1 MPDSAHPSRRM
12 LLDGTKSAQ
21 QSSFAAS
28 PLPARLPMS
37 DCSNTTR
44 RIAVVV
50 GMHRSGTSV
59 LARALAALGFELGDD
74 LLPPKQP
81 DNPTGY
87 WEDKA
92 FVDFNDEL
100 LRELGC
106 LWWDAGVDTDA
117 LDALANDAHWA
128 GRADALVRDRF
139 ADRRLFAL
147 KDPRA
152 SRLLRFWQ
160 PVFKRCG
167 VDDRYVLSVRNPLEI
182 ARSLGRRDLPFDAAT
197 SYLLTAEHLF
207 APLLELR
214 GRDVF
219 VVGYEPLLQA
229 PRPALA
235 ALGRFLGVDECAAS
249 SARADE
255 FCADF
260 LARERRR
267 ERATRAEFE
276 AERDAPRAL
285 KLLYR
290 ALLTR
295 HGSAY
300 AVPDDVAQ
308 SRSFLAWEALSF
320 GLRFASGS
328 DQRPPARKRVHELK
342 HRLGEVEAEL
352 MRATGQVTNFEQAK
366 AASDAAAS
374 ELSERLRALERML
387 AASRD
392 DAETLRRRIDELES
406 ERLQHE
412 VHDSLVRRALEAT
425 QAEAQAA
432 AARADALEQRLSDDA
447 QRIAGL
453 EQSLFA
459 WEARATSA
467 EQQARELDA
476 RCGLLHAEVARFW
489 WIPRLRALRSS
500 LRPTRA
506 EAAVDRA
513 DADATTHP
521 AIAALGRFFR
531 YRRSQLVL
539 VPAYQLETTRDGFRS
554 LGDDPQFQVTS
565 KTKRFAQGWC
575 RLRYRAH
582 ASQAHLQPKLYV
594 DTGDGFT
601 EDSSI
606 RLPFATGR
614 DQAVFLRL
622 PDVQAMRLDPCD
634 SVCEFTFSDIDVTEL
649 GHLAIG
655 VRAVLN
661 VVTRLFSPPGAALR
675 RIGSGLRLFRRH
687 GFDAFRGQLERAL
700 ADVPD
705 YEEWVAMFDTPTAA
719 KLRIHCD
726 RVARLA
732 HRPLVSIVLP
742 VHDTPERLLRE
753 CVESV
758 IAQTYPHWELCVA
771 DDASTLRHVA
781 RVLADFAASDPRIR
795 VVTRS
800 QNGHISAASNSAL
813 AIATGEFVALLDHDD
828 VLAPHALSCMI
839 ERLQEGEYDLAYSD
853 EDHIDEFG
861 RRYEPF
867 FKPDWNP
874 ELLHS
879 VNYLCHLTL
888 VRRSLVERAGG
899 FRLGFEGAQDFDLFL
914 RISRD
919 LPAHRVAH
927 VPRVLYHWRS
937 VEGST
942 ARSPGEKAYAES
954 AGLAALREHVAAVDA
969 HAVAMPGLLR
979 TTYRVRWRL
988 PEPTPLVSIIIP
1000 TRDRLDLL
1008 RQCLDSIRGRTVY
1021 PSYEIVIVD
1030 NESRQPETLA
1040 YLRDVQQSG
1049 NVRVLRYEGAFNFSA
1064 INNRAVAAAAGSVIA
1079 LVNNDI
1085 EVIDGDWLDELV
1097 SHAVRPEIGA
1107 VGPKLLYR
1115 DRHIQHAGL
1124 VLGVHRVA
1132 GHAFKH
1138 LPGDEGGANGRAMMT
1153 QSVSALTG
1161 ACLVVRKAVY
1171 EQVGGLD
1178 EVHLQVAFNDVDFCI
1193 KVSKAGYRNVYTPYA
1208 RLYHYES
1215 ASRGIDGS
1223 AERVARFNSEVDT
1236 MLDRWGETLEN
1247 DPAYNPNLT
1256 VVDED
1261 FSLAWPPRVRE

>member
-1 MPDSAHPSRRM
+1 
-12 LLDGTKSAQ
+12 L
-21 QSSFAAS
+21 
-28 PLPARLPMS
+28 
-37 DCSNTTR
+37 
-44 RIAVVV
+44 
-50 GMHRSGTSV
+50 
-59 LARALAALGFELGDD
+59 
-74 LLPPKQP
+74 
-81 DNPTGY
+81 
-87 WEDKA
+87 
-92 FVDFNDEL
+92 
-100 LRELGC
+100 
-106 LWWDAGVDTDA
+106 
-117 LDALANDAHWA
+117 
-128 GRADALVRDRF
+128 
-139 ADRRLFAL
+139 
-147 KDPRA
+147 
-152 SRLLRFWQ
+152 
-160 PVFKRCG
+160 
-167 VDDRYVLSVRNPLEI
+167 
-182 ARSLGRRDLPFDAAT
+182 
-197 SYLLTAEHLF
+197 
-207 APLLELR
+207 
-214 GRDVF
+214 
-219 VVGYEPLLQA
+219 
-229 PRPALA
+229 
-235 ALGRFLGVDECAAS
+235 
-249 SARADE
+249 
-255 FCADF
+255 
-260 LARERRR
+260 
-267 ERATRAEFE
+267 
-276 AERDAPRAL
+276 
-285 KLLYR
+285 
-290 ALLTR
+290 
-295 HGSAY
+295 
-300 AVPDDVAQ
+300 
-308 SRSFLAWEALSF
+308 
-320 GLRFASGS
+320 
-328 DQRPPARKRVHELK
+328 
-342 HRLGEVEAEL
+342 
-352 MRATGQVTNFEQAK
+352 
-366 AASDAAAS
+366 
-374 ELSERLRALERML
+374 
-387 AASRD
+387 
-392 DAETLRRRIDELES
+392 
-406 ERLQHE
+406 
-412 VHDSLVRRALEAT
+412 
-425 QAEAQAA
+425 
-432 AARADALEQRLSDDA
+432 
-447 QRIAGL
+447 
-453 EQSLFA
+453 
-459 WEARATSA
+459 
-467 EQQARELDA
+467 
-476 RCGLLHAEVARFW
+476 
-489 WIPRLRALRSS
+489 
-500 LRPTRA
+500 
-506 EAAVDRA
+506 
-513 DADATTHP
+513 
-521 AIAALGRFFR
+521 
-531 YRRSQLVL
+531 
-539 VPAYQLETTRDGFRS
+539 
-554 LGDDPQFQVTS
+554 
-565 KTKRFAQGWC
+565 
-575 RLRYRAH
+575 
-582 ASQAHLQPKLYV
+582 
-594 DTGDGFT
+594 
-601 EDSSI
+601 
-606 RLPFATGR
+606 
-614 DQAVFLRL
+614 
-622 PDVQAMRLDPCD
+622 
-634 SVCEFTFSDIDVTEL
+634 
-649 GHLAIG
+649 
-655 VRAVLN
+655 
-661 VVTRLFSPPGAALR
+661 
-675 RIGSGLRLFRRH
+675 
-687 GFDAFRGQLERAL
+687 
-700 ADVPD
+700 
-705 YEEWVAMFDTPTAA
+705 
-719 KLRIHCD
+719 
-726 RVARLA
+726 
-732 HRPLVSIVLP
+732 
-742 VHDTPERLLRE
+742 
-753 CVESV
+753 
-758 IAQTYPHWELCVA
+758 
-771 DDASTLRHVA
+771 
-781 RVLADFAASDPRIR
+781 LADFAANDPRIR

-1171 EQVGGLD
+1171 ELVGGLD